1 MEYAILSTFDGNH
14 SVDELKVMNSKY
26 MKEKQFEEF
35 VFYANVNGLL
45 ESSEKKGK
53 AIQITKLKKSLFCP
67 MKLLHDGLFVKLIR
81 IFLIVGSLV
90 SFGILA
96 KFISA
101 RTELVFQALF
111 ENNYLH
117 MINILYY
124 FTSIFVIVFF
134 HEIAHAVMIISF
146 GGNVF
151 EVGVMLNYFHPAF
164 YVDITGVEQLKSK
177 ASRICVWLAGIMV
190 AYLPLFIMRMIIMGI
205 NHLVPT
211 MMPIA
216 SRIMLVWGIL
226 GITLFVVRGI
236 GARIMPYLRGRRI
249 KDA

>member
-1 MEYAILSTFDGNH
+1 
-14 SVDELKVMNSKY
+14 
-26 MKEKQFEEF
+26 
-35 VFYANVNGLL
+35 
-45 ESSEKKGK
+45 
-53 AIQITKLKKSLFCP
+53 
-67 MKLLHDGLFVKLIR
+67 
-81 IFLIVGSLV
+81 
-90 SFGILA
+90 
-96 KFISA
+96 
-101 RTELVFQALF
+101 
-111 ENNYLH
+111 
-117 MINILYY
+117 MIN
-124 FTSIFVIVFF
+124 
-134 HEIAHAVMIISF
+134 SF

-177 ASRICVWLAGIMV
+177 ASRICVWLAGIMG

-205 NHLVPT
+205 NHFVPT